1 MAGKLVRNE
10 TEDISE
16 MIYTV
21 RGQKVILDRDLSA
34 IYGVSTKAL
43 NQAVKR
49 NADRF
54 PDDFAFQLTSE
65 EAADFLKPQKVTSD
79 KKAMRSQNV
88 TASKRNVRFRPY
100 AFTEH
105 GAIMAANVLRSPR
118 AVKMSVFVV
127 RAFVKMRRL
136 LGDTRELARQL
147 ADLEKELKERLDVHE
162 VAIVGILQ
170 RVMNLIDPPEF
181 PAPPR
186 KQIGFK
192 VKEKAARYRVTKRS
206 TKSC

>member
-1 MAGKLVRNE
+1 MTGQSDIK
-10 TEDISE
+10 EDKRIESL
-16 MIYTV
+16 IVTL
-21 RGQKVILDRDLSA
+21 RGQRVILDHDLAA

-65 EAADFLKPQKVTSD
+65 EAADILKPQKAAPS

-105 GAIMAANVLRSPR
+105 GAIMAANVLRSPH

-127 RAFVKMRRL
+127 RAFVRMRGL

-192 VKEKAARYRVTKRS
+192 VKEKGARYQVSRKGRMN
-206 TKSC
+206 

>member
-1 MAGKLVRNE
+1 MTGQSDIK
-10 TEDISE
+10 EDKRIESL
-16 MIYTV
+16 IVTL
-21 RGQKVILDRDLSA
+21 RGQRVILDHDLAA

-65 EAADFLKPQKVTSD
+65 EAADILKPQKAAPS

-127 RAFVKMRRL
+127 RAFVRMRGL

-192 VKEKAARYRVTKRS
+192 VKETGARYQVSRKGRMN
-206 TKSC
+206 

>member
-21 RGQKVILDRDLSA
+21 RGQKVILDRDLAA

-49 NADRF
+49 NTDRF

-65 EAADFLKPQKVTSD
+65 EAVDFLKSQRVATN

-88 TASKRNVRFRPY
+88 TASKRNVRFCPY

-105 GAIMAANVLRSPR
+105 GTMMAANVLRSPR

-127 RAFVKMRRL
+127 RAFVRMRGL

-192 VKEKAARYRVTKRS
+192 VKEKAARYQVTRKR
-206 TKSC
+206 TIP